1 MAQHQRGRL
10 SSEESLTSQ
19 MVEMTIAYSRK
30 LLKSLKVWKSIIL
43 VEDNEYEIST
53 WKEKAYDISLT
64 VFSLLFFLSIRD
76 STSGGRGIVELLG
89 P

>member
-30 LLKSLKVWKSIIL
+30 LLKSLKVLKSIIL
-43 VEDNEYEIST
+43 VEDNEYEIS
-53 WKEKAYDISLT
+53 I
-64 VFSLLFFLSIRD
+64 
-76 STSGGRGIVELLG
+76 
-89 P
+89 